1 MQNSAIEFYCT
12 LPEATRNNYDDTVK
26 AYQWQHSEK
35 PVVFFGRQVR
45 RVQQAIEKLTNILE
59 AVIRIEEE
67 EQAPRIAAI
76 GKDEAEIPVDSVNYS
91 IPRKQVIG

>member
-1 MQNSAIEFYCT
+1 M
-12 LPEATRNNYDDTVK
+12 
-26 AYQWQHSEK
+26 
-35 PVVFFGRQVR
+35 R